1 MTFITSIKLKK
12 PLKIQAKKNDVW
24 VFIDID
30 ELYLKE
36 PVVKHKYL
44 TLRLRTLFLNAIRSL
59 TDQKQKEVIE
69 SENENK
75 NLSAKDVK
83 AIISFAQWSE
93 LDQIDFYKKCH
104 ELFNDVVF
112 TDINYENKFN
122 KSHFNEMSQED
133 EENLIAEYFANFFIN
148 SWMNQLN

>member
-1 MTFITSIKLKK
+1 MTSIKLTQ
-12 PLKIQAKKNDVW
+12 PFQIQAKVNNNW
-24 VFIDID
+24 TFIDID

-36 PVVKHKYL
+36 PVVKHKHL

-59 TDQKQKEVIE
+59 KDEKQKEAIE
-69 SENENK
+69 SKDESK

-83 AIISFAQWSE
+83 AIIYFAKWSE
-93 LDQIDFYKKCH
+93 ADQVEFYKKCH
-104 ELFNDVVF
+104 ELFSNVVF
-112 TDINYENKFN
+112 TDADFKENIN
-122 KSHFNEMSQED
+122 KSHFAEMSQQD